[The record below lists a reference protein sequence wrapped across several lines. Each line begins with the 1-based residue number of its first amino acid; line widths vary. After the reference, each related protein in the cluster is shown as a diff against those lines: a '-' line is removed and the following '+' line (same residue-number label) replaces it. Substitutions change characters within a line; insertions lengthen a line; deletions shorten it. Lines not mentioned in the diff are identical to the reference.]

1 MAPGENE
8 FDTPAAGQD
17 PRAGPSKSLWPHHV
31 SIKTVSKGKKE
42 LQRHVISQ
50 KENHKVWAKSTATP
64 T

>member
-31 SIKTVSKGKKE
+31 SGEGILEKNDCVLFLVVSPMPS
-42 LQRHVISQ
+42 IS
-50 KENHKVWAKSTATP
+50 STSARVSN
-64 T
+64 